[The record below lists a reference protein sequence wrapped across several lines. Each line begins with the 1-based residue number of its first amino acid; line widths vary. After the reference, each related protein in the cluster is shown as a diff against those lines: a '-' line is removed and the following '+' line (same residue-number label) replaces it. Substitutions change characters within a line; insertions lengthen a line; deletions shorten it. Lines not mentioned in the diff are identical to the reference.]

1 MKKPVQSLRLFENE
15 TLEKLS
21 HVHPITPLVFW
32 TPVIAFL
39 IYRAATVH
47 EVTALG
53 FVLFAVTGVLVWTLA
68 EYLLHRYVFHFIGKS
83 ALAQRLH
90 FLIHGNHHDVAN
102 DPTRL
107 VMPPMAGVLIAVV
120 LYTPLWAIA
129 GAAIAEPLFA
139 FFLVGYLAYDYTHYA
154 VHHFI
159 PRSKWGRLV
168 KQHHMLHHYADAVGY
183 WGVSSPLWDHVFGTM
198 GKAKPASRAKRQE
211 AAMGASLG

>member
-39 IYRAATVH
+39 IYRSARVH
-47 EVTALG
+47 EVAALG
-53 FVLFAVTGVLVWTLA
+53 FALYAVAGILVWTLA

-129 GAAIAEPLFA
+129 GSAIAEPLFA